1 VENWL
6 ASRGALFAG
15 RAEAAFH
22 PQARVISQVTCT
34 GRSRNAGVVPMPL
47 VRKTGAR
54 PALAWFDFE
63 VPADNC
69 EAVGMPHILGPAMSS
84 ISAESHTNP

>member
-1 VENWL
+1 MEKWL

-15 RAEAAFH
+15 RADAAFH
-22 PQARVISQVTCT
+22 PQARVISQVTCI
-34 GRSRNAGVVPMPL
+34 GRSRNPGVALMPL

-63 VPADNC
+63 LPADNC
-69 EAVGMPHILGPAMSS
+69 EAVGMPPIVGPTMSS
-84 ISAESHTNP
+84 SSAESHTNP